1 MIARILILVAVLTL
15 TQTGQLHAQGP
26 VPTAPPTAQ
35 ASPTSSFGPDPTV
48 AVVTPVA
55 TSNTGYVEGAPVV
68 VTGWGAGAQGA
79 FHAILAAILLLG
91 SIQAV
96 ILFWIFIRR

>member
-1 MIARILILVAVLTL
+1 LNTRILIVVTALTLVLTAP
-15 TQTGQLHAQGP
+15 LHAQAP
-26 VPTAPPTAQ
+26 IPTAPPTPQ

-48 AVVTPVA
+48 AVATPVT

-79 FHAILAAILLLG
+79 FYAILASMLMLG
-91 SIQAV
+91 GIQCV
-96 ILFWIFIRR
+96 LLFWIFIRR